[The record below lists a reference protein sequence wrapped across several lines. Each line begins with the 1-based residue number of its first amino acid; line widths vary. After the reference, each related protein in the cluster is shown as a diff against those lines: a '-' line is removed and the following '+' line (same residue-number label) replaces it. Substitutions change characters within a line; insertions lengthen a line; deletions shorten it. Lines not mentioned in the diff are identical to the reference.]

1 LTRSINKDK
10 KKVYEFER
18 VKDSMEF
25 ERIADKWDEDC
36 KFEKKF
42 RPQCILSLLIFN
54 AKEKSLTFVLWD

>member
-25 ERIADKWDEDC
+25 ERIADK
-36 KFEKKF
+36 
-42 RPQCILSLLIFN
+42 
-54 AKEKSLTFVLWD
+54 